1 MWDGRMGKGLAPSP
15 CGFRRLSSHPRC
27 LADAYQLSPGLA
39 CLLVLAGVFPSP
51 LALMAAHPLSHK
63 GCVYPAP
70 EGAVLS

>member
-1 MWDGRMGKGLAPSP
+1 MWDGRMGESLAPSP

-51 LALMAAHPLSHK
+51 LALMAVLSHK

-70 EGAVLS
+70 EGAVLP